1 MLCVLFFDMV
11 NGSLGL
17 GQVMVL
23 ASIQGRGNSSIFI
36 SMGKVLV
43 LVSIFCLFLEMGLF
57 QGGFGVI
64 CYEVIKMGGV
74 LEKEYQNGSLLFEN
88 ELIWGL
94 LVLGGDKSE
103 NGLF

>member
-36 SMGKVLV
+36 SMVNGSLFFLNGSIFTGFCLGLGKVLV
-43 LVSIFCLFLEMGLF
+43 LVSIFSLFLEMGLF
-57 QGGFGVI
+57 QGGFVVVSNK
-64 CYEVIKMGGV
+64 VIKMGGI
-74 LEKEYQNGSLLFEN
+74 LEKEY
-88 ELIWGL
+88 
-94 LVLGGDKSE
+94 
-103 NGLF
+103 